1 MPLHGA
7 ARNPR
12 VLLAE
17 DQFVIGMSLADEL
30 EAHGFE
36 MAGTFASCAEAL
48 ACLVEDAPD
57 VAILDI
63 KLSDG
68 SSLPLAR
75 ELRRRN
81 VPFIVFTGSQGMEE
95 GFRTEFPDVPWIGKP
110 ASANTLIRAVEGV
123 LESAAAGRRRSVSPV
138 PAPDWAEAMTLAR
151 RRIIQDGL
159 VWSGHYDGMI
169 DGRFGPRTIRAIER
183 FQSSLGHAPSG
194 RLSEPE
200 IELLARRAEAAKRDV
215 GYRTHND
222 AATGLVL
229 GLPLRLAPYAGR
241 TDHGSRFAS
250 PDGRVDIE
258 LLRFGPDESLRGFY
272 DRLEASSPA
281 RNMTYSAVRENWFV
295 VTGLNDGREFYV
307 RARQEPDGVTAFSTT
322 WDTGI
327 AETFEPVVVAMSNAF
342 AAQQDSTQR

>member
-1 MPLHGA
+1 MPRHGD

-36 MAGTFASCAEAL
+36 MSGTFASRAEAL
-48 ACLVEDAPD
+48 ASLAENAPD
-57 VAILDI
+57 VAVLDI
-63 KLSDG
+63 KLADG
-68 SSLPLAR
+68 SSLELAR

-95 GFRTEFPDVPWIGKP
+95 GFRSEFPDVPWVGKP
-110 ASANTLIRAVEGV
+110 ASANTLIHAIETA
-123 LESAAAGRRRSVSPV
+123 LDAAAAGRRRSVSPV

-159 VWSGHYDGMI
+159 IWSGHYDGMI

-183 FQSSLGHAPSG
+183 FQSSLGHEPSG
-194 RLSEPE
+194 RLTEPE
-200 IELLARRAEAAKRDV
+200 IEILARRAEAAKHDV

-222 AATGLVL
+222 AATGLIL
-229 GLPLRLAPYAGR
+229 GLPLRLAPYSGP

-258 LLRFGPDESLRGFY
+258 LLRFGPDESLRGLY
-272 DRLEASSPA
+272 ERLEASGPA
-281 RNMTYSAVRENWFV
+281 RQTTYSALRDNWFV

-307 RARQEPDGVTAFSTT
+307 RARQEPKGIAAFSTT
-322 WDTGI
+322 WNSDV

-342 AAQQDSTQR
+342 AMQ